1 MNIVVLCQISQIK
14 TTNVHKTNFCPLFY
28 ENRREGFNQKYFY
41 VFYIT
46 RLKMQRSLL
55 KLFLHIQFCNI
66 LPALCLYFLAKKTG
80 YSRKIQPGQ
89 LSSSQCRAKLLPQCW
104 CYCKQEFI
112 TKISHSTQPITH
124 RARAVS
130 YELRYRQ
137 ISQFSHEYIL
147 LYITGTYAKYGMCIY
162 DGWLVG

>member
-1 MNIVVLCQISQIK
+1 
-14 TTNVHKTNFCPLFY
+14 
-28 ENRREGFNQKYFY
+28 
-41 VFYIT
+41 
-46 RLKMQRSLL
+46 MQSSLL

-89 LSSSQCRAKLLPQCW
+89 LNSSSCRAKLLLQCW
-104 CYCKQEFI
+104 YYCKQEFI

-137 ISQFSHEYIL
+137 ISQFSREYIL

-162 DGWLVG
+162 DGWLVGQTCSLSKLDICFSFLMIYYTAKTNLFVVHG